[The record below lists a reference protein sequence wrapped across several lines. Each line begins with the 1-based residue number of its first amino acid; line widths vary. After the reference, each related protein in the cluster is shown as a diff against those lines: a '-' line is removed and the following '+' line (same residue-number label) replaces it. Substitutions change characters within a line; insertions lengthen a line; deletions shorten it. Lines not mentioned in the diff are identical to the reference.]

1 MKKMFLS
8 AVLLI
13 ATACTKKHD
22 GLLTLEIKNG
32 AGVLKEVNFEISES
46 TIEEI
51 EKLNINKTEK
61 IDQVIR
67 YSLAYA
73 NGYLDVYLN
82 NPSSYDFIDDS
93 IGNIYVLGDTIKIT
107 YNFTAQNG
115 FGNKIIS
122 KAYIDVY
129 NKNGQKETDIKI
141 E

>member
-1 MKKMFLS
+1 MKNILFITVL
-8 AVLLI
+8 LLI
-13 ATACTKKHD
+13 AYYTKKHD

-32 AGVLKEVNFEISES
+32 ADVLKEVNFEISES

-51 EKLNINKTEK
+51 EKLNIDNKEK
-61 IDQVIR
+61 IDQVIS

-93 IGNIYVLGDTIKIT
+93 TGNIYVLGDTIKIT

-122 KAYIDVY
+122 KAYVDVY
-129 NKNGQKETDIKI
+129 NKNGQKETDVKI